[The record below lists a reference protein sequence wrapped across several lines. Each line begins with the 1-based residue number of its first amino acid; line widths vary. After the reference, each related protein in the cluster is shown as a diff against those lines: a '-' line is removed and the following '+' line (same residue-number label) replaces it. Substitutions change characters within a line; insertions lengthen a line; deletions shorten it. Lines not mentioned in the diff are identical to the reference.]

1 MALDFWRHSV
11 EKLTVNCRISAVK
24 LPLPHNIISLNW
36 SALKRSFLIGSLSGP
51 NFPIRTAKM
60 DLSRKDLTKS
70 CFGKLLE
77 ERTVLCEVE
86 TLVWGEHGRV
96 KRQIFK
102 LRPPL
107 SYCLSFWRS
116 MEYSSLY
123 VTPKRKFSRN
133 TSSSS
138 LETSPLEKRAKE
150 TNSPDPRIS
159 DDEREVIMVM
169 AASKLTEDLQT
180 N

>member
-1 MALDFWRHSV
+1 
-11 EKLTVNCRISAVK
+11 
-24 LPLPHNIISLNW
+24 
-36 SALKRSFLIGSLSGP
+36 
-51 NFPIRTAKM
+51 
-60 DLSRKDLTKS
+60 
-70 CFGKLLE
+70 
-77 ERTVLCEVE
+77 
-86 TLVWGEHGRV
+86 
-96 KRQIFK
+96 
-102 LRPPL
+102 
-107 SYCLSFWRS
+107 

-133 TSSSS
+133 TSSTS

-169 AASKLTEDLQT
+169 AASKLTEDLQR